1 MKNVYN
7 PISIVI
13 IILLIFALW
22 FTNSHPTHESQRALM
37 CEQETARAFAAA
49 AEYADQNA
57 ALKKSNDSLRIE
69 LSKLK

>member
-1 MKNVYN
+1 MKTAPH
-7 PISIVI
+7 PICIVI

-57 ALKKSNDSLRIE
+57 ALKKSNDSLIIE

>member
-1 MKNVYN
+1 
-7 PISIVI
+7 
-13 IILLIFALW
+13 
-22 FTNSHPTHESQRALM
+22 M